1 MNVVFDLGGVL
12 VAYDRTGLLESVFP
26 DPAARAIAHAGIIGH
41 ADWMDIDRGTLRQPE
56 AVARAHKR
64 TGLPEPALTRLFDG
78 MLSRWVPQPA
88 TIDLLYR
95 LKAQGHRAFC
105 LSNMG
110 VESTAYLEATQSF
123 FEAFDGIVISCCVG
137 YCKPEPEIYRHL
149 LETHGLDAPGTVF
162 IDDVEAN
169 LATATKFGIHP
180 IRFETAAQ
188 CELELRGLGCL

>member
-64 TGLPEPALTRLFDG
+64 TGLPEADLARLFDG

-88 TIDLLYR
+88 TINLLYR
-95 LKAQGHRAFC
+95 LKAAGTRLFC

-110 VESTAYLEATQSF
+110 LESTAYLEATQPF
-123 FEAFDGIVISCCVG
+123 FEAFDGIVISCRVG
-137 YCKPEPEIYRHL
+137 YCKPEPEIYEHL
-149 LETHGLDAPGTVF
+149 LDTHKLNGPNTIF
-162 IDDVEAN
+162 IDDVDAN